1 MHPWCNVIIEP
12 DYPLILITLIDQS
25 SDYNIT
31 SINIYN
37 FTIGQF
43 WSDKRI
49 KREDEKKIGDYL
61 SKFCT
66 VSFVEIV
73 RNDGY
78 GKILSPVGHEF
89 FTSKRKRWTKFH
101 YHWINRRSILVCSI
115 ASGIFALHANEKYLR
130 LLVQPVYF
138 FPSILFADGCLHET
152 PKKEKKKEKKKRKK
166 CIE

>member
-31 SINIYN
+31 LINIYN

-66 VSFVEIV
+66 VSFIEIV
-73 RNDGY
+73 WIWKNSKSSRTRV
-78 GKILSPVGHEF
+78 LL
-89 FTSKRKRWTKFH
+89 TSKRKRWTKFH

-138 FPSILFADGCLHET
+138 FPSILFADGCLHEA
-152 PKKEKKKEKKKRKK
+152 PKKEKKKRKK
-166 CIE
+166 MYRIKIY